1 MSTPI
6 AIVRQAADKMGSV
19 TALARALGIKHPAL
33 FRWRQVP
40 AGRVLQIEKLTGIS
54 RHDMRP
60 DIYPREDKGNLYGP
74 ETENHAG
81 R

>member
-6 AIVRQAADKMGSV
+6 AIVKQAADKMGSV

-60 DIYPREDKGNLYGP
+60 DIYPREDKGNFHGP
-74 ETENHAG
+74 ETQNHAG